1 MTQAKD
7 LEIFIFTF
15 LPCILATNFSFLW
28 PLTFEFG
35 HQIFGVGGQLA
46 TKIKILL

>member
-1 MTQAKD
+1 VHNNTTG
-7 LEIFIFTF
+7 LEIFLSITKN
-15 LPCILATNFSFLW
+15 LGAVDGQK
-28 PLTFEFG
+28 FEFG